1 MSPELYTIIGVAIAL
16 AGLIINSHRSL
27 SASMAQMRKEH
38 LEAIGALRT
47 EYLEGIGALRTE
59 YLEGIGALRT
69 EYREAMGELRTEHS
83 EAFGALRTERREA
96 TGELRRDLGAL
107 GERVARVEGL
117 LEGLRDAITGKAA

>member
-1 MSPELYTIIGVAIAL
+1 MSPEFYTVIGVAIAL
-16 AGLIINSHRSL
+16 AGLIINSHRSM
-27 SASMAQMRKEH
+27 SASLARMRTEY

-47 EYLEGIGALRTE
+47 EYREATGE
-59 YLEGIGALRT
+59 LRT

-83 EAFGALRTERREA
+83 EAIGELRTERREA

-107 GERVARVEGL
+107 GERVARLEGL